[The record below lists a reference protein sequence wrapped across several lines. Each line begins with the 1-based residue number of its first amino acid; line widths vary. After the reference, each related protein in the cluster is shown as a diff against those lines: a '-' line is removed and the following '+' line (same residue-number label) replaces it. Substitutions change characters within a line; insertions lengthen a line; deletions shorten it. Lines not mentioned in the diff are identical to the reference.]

1 MPLPCALNAGMRRS
15 SKMDTA
21 NYPIGSVKEFIQW
34 CDELCLQ
41 HQYMEL
47 PVEHKLCKEC
57 WGKIKER
64 VNKQEVK

>member
-1 MPLPCALNAGMRRS
+1 
-15 SKMDTA
+15 MDTA